1 MDAMKHIT
9 IKTLEGDTQ
18 EFDVNQDE
26 SVSTVVDDALKRFKL
41 EPPSEAKYHLAVKT
55 DQGDY
60 ETLDGGKT
68 IRDAGLEEGST
79 VWLGTE
85 QILGAVLSERRV
97 LEPAGIGRR

>member
-1 MDAMKHIT
+1 MGAMKHIT
-9 IKTLEGDTQ
+9 IKTLEGDTL
-18 EFDVNQDE
+18 EFDVSQDE
-26 SVSTVVDDALKRFKL
+26 SVSAVVDDALKRFKL

-68 IRDAGLEEGST
+68 VQDAGLEEGGT

-85 QILGAVLSERRV
+85 QVLGGLGDERRV
-97 LEPAGIGRR
+97 LETAGTGRH